1 MLKKNLLCENK
12 DIPQNMEQ
20 TRYAG
25 QVKVILRRWMVD
37 GSPMKNYSA
46 EESKMEKTELLEI
59 ILLTL
64 ERMGIFKTLANDN
77 IYKIKSSPGKMSFE
91 FFQM

>member
-20 TRYAG
+20 TRYVG
-25 QVKVILRRWMVD
+25 EVKVILRRWMVD

-46 EESKMEKTELLEI
+46 EESKMEKTEL
-59 ILLTL
+59 
-64 ERMGIFKTLANDN
+64 
-77 IYKIKSSPGKMSFE
+77 
-91 FFQM
+91 